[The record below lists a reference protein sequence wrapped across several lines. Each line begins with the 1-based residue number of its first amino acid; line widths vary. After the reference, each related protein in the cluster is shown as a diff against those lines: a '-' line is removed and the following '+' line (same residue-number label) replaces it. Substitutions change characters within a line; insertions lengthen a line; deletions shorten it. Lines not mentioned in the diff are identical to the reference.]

1 MGKCYRIGGES
12 ELNHRTDQSSTTQQ
26 RISNFLDPADSL
38 GLGAIPARFLEFCQH
53 STESVH
59 GNPLYTDYG
68 VPPELD
74 NAEYDGADS
83 SVLSISRLDA
93 GHILPLKPVPSI
105 RPVIAIDTS
114 TIKLG
119 ELEDGSLCAL
129 RGATV
134 LLDKKQY
141 RYVKYGPLVF
151 SLGNNS
157 YEALQ
162 HFANLGLI
170 TRFSGE
176 PNVDGLLKRIR
187 NAFERWIQFTVCS
200 SIANGFILMDGSL
213 TAGTPDNPTK
223 ELESILE
230 TARRNRSVV
239 VAISKKTKLRIRDQS
254 ITNLIE
260 PTTEPCLFDVDEEV
274 TEQFP
279 AYPVRFLGR
288 VFVGKLAKHAFTFRI
303 DVDREIPI
311 NETTKEICN
320 LVGTDIVDQ
329 GYPETLRLAHILAT
343 FTAGDVLAMQAFA
356 AARLG
361 VQLIPKL
368 ALRRSLFGPFGT
380 AWEAWH

>member
-1 MGKCYRIGGES
+1 M
-12 ELNHRTDQSSTTQQ
+12 
-26 RISNFLDPADSL
+26 
-38 GLGAIPARFLEFCQH
+38 
-53 STESVH
+53 
-59 GNPLYTDYG
+59 
-68 VPPELD
+68 
-74 NAEYDGADS
+74 
-83 SVLSISRLDA
+83 
-93 GHILPLKPVPSI
+93 
-105 RPVIAIDTS
+105 
-114 TIKLG
+114 
-119 ELEDGSLCAL
+119 

-141 RYVKYGPLVF
+141 KYVRYGPLVF

-157 YEALQ
+157 YDALQ
-162 HFANLGLI
+162 HFAEWGLI
-170 TRFSGE
+170 TQFPGE

-187 NAFERWIQFTVCS
+187 NAFERWIQLTVSS
-200 SIANGFILMDGSL
+200 SITNGFVLIDGSL

-223 ELESILE
+223 ELEQILE
-230 TARRNRSVV
+230 TSRQNRSVV
-239 VAISKKTKLRIRDQS
+239 VAISKKTKLRVRDQS
-254 ITNLIE
+254 IAKLIE
-260 PTTEPCLFDVDEEV
+260 PATEPCLYDIDEEI

-288 VFVGKLAKHAFTFRI
+288 VFVGKLARSAFAFRI
-303 DVDREIPI
+303 DVDREIKLD
-311 NETTKEICN
+311 ETITHVCQ

-356 AARLG
+356 AARFG

>member
-1 MGKCYRIGGES
+1 V
-12 ELNHRTDQSSTTQQ
+12 NHRTPQTSTTQQ
-26 RISNFLDPADSL
+26 RISNFLNPADSL
-38 GLGAIPARFLEFCQH
+38 GLGGIPARFLEFCQH
-53 STESVH
+53 STEGVQ
-59 GNPLYTDYG
+59 GDPLYTESG
-68 VPPELD
+68 AQPELCNTEFD
-74 NAEYDGADS
+74 AEGTF
-83 SVLSISRLDA
+83 LNINRLDEE
-93 GHILPLKPVPSI
+93 HILPLQQVPSD

-141 RYVKYGPLVF
+141 KYVKYGPLVF

-157 YEALQ
+157 YESLQ
-162 HFANLGLI
+162 RFADLGLI
-170 TRFSGE
+170 TQFTGE

-187 NAFERWIQFTVCS
+187 NAFERWIQFTVSS
-200 SIANGFILMDGSL
+200 SITNGFVLIDGSL

-223 ELESILE
+223 ELERILE
-230 TARRNRSVV
+230 NTRRNHSVV
-239 VAISKKTKLRIRDQS
+239 IAISKKTKLRIRDRS

-260 PTTEPCLFDVDEEV
+260 PSTEPCLFDVDEEI

-288 VFVGKLAKHAFTFRI
+288 VFVGKLAKSAFAFRI

-311 NETTKEICN
+311 QETTKEMCELI
-320 LVGTDIVDQ
+320 GTDIVDQ

-356 AARLG
+356 AARFG

-380 AWEAWH
+380 GWEAWH